1 MNLVDRAS
9 AVLRAN
15 DRGRYTVPAGHL
27 YPHQWAWDSA
37 FAAIGWSV
45 IDVERALVELESLLD
60 GAWPDGRV
68 PHIRF
73 HDPSGVYFPGPAF
86 WGTDDRS
93 SISQPPVWAA
103 AARRVLDRGGDAD
116 RVRALVAPIAR
127 SHEWF
132 LTDRDPSAIGLVAVG
147 HPWESGMDNSPAWN
161 DAMRA
166 IDPTTAPPFERVDQ
180 QHVADTAQRPT
191 DDDYRRYAAL
201 VTEIAANGFG
211 LGSFAVYDPGMSA
224 ILAWA
229 DRELAVLASRLDL
242 PDVARAATFRSER
255 VAAALVDHLWD
266 EALGRFVFLDALTGR
281 RSTPNVVSAYLPLL
295 VDLPEE
301 VSGPLR
307 AGLDRDFSTP
317 CPVPTTAPSDPAFD
331 SVGYWRGPAWVNIN
345 WLLDEPLGGRLREPT
360 LELIE
365 RRGCREYF
373 DPLTGAGLG
382 ADDFSWTAALALDWL
397 SR

>member
-1 MNLVDRAS
+1 
-9 AVLRAN
+9 
-15 DRGRYTVPAGHL
+15 
-27 YPHQWAWDSA
+27 
-37 FAAIGWSV
+37 
-45 IDVERALVELESLLD
+45 
-60 GAWPDGRV
+60 
-68 PHIRF
+68 
-73 HDPSGVYFPGPAF
+73 
-86 WGTDDRS
+86 
-93 SISQPPVWAA
+93 
-103 AARRVLDRGGDAD
+103 
-116 RVRALVAPIAR
+116 
-127 SHEWF
+127 
-132 LTDRDPSAIGLVAVG
+132 
-147 HPWESGMDNSPAWN
+147 MDNSPAWN
-161 DAMRA
+161 DAIRA

-191 DDDYRRYAAL
+191 DVDYRRYAAL

-307 AGLDRDFSTP
+307 AGLDRDFSSP